1 MTLNAC
7 ESMPFENLKW
17 RLTKEQ
23 SQNKGTF
30 QKFLKVTL
38 ETGFRVFSQFST
50 FTSSVFVHSLS
61 LSFGVWLTFSFDNS
75 GAVSGDSRPAVRLV
89 LIQSL
94 FVLLHGL
101 MYSFDL
107 VLEHSK
113 AAQQSSGNAA
123 VTERSWNLNKPFR
136 NREDSNGGYM
146 LDCCS
151 AKMLH

>member
-17 RLTKEQ
+17 RLINEQ
-23 SQNKGTF
+23 SQTKGTF
-30 QKFLKVTL
+30 QNFLKVTL

-61 LSFGVWLTFSFDNS
+61 LSFGVWLTFSVDNS

-123 VTERSWNLNKPFR
+123 VTKRSWNLNKPFR

-146 LDCCS
+146 LDWCS